1 MSTRT
6 CGKVAY
12 KNRGQAERALVT
24 IKRESSKSDE
34 RPQRVYLCEKN
45 NGGCG
50 RFHLTSQA

>member
-24 IKRESSKSDE
+24 IKRESSKSDHRPVRAYACE
-34 RPQRVYLCEKN
+34 RC
-45 NGGCG
+45 
-50 RFHLTSQA
+50 RFWHLSSLESY